1 MKKGQDPSK
10 GVDLVASLNA
20 AEKEMG
26 AERGTASDS
35 DED

>member
-10 GVDLVASLNA
+10 EVDLVASLNA

-26 AERGTASDS
+26 ADRETGSDS
-35 DED
+35 DDE